1 MAIQVNST
9 VKQSTRVYK
18 VGVTLTSRTPIAT
31 PEYFV
36 IHDPDTVQEI
46 IAKAGLPA
54 TTVFVSA
61 LLLSS
66 GYVGSEYYYELL
78 ITVDPLPSTATS
90 HFHDSSTLHH
100 PLREAYRDGPYID
113 LDPTLGP
120 VDIYALAA
128 NTVDYLRV
136 HLGSANLLFIRRD
149 STIQLGAHL
158 EYTVDTTYDIGSVD
172 NGITLRR
179 PRDLYVGRDSWTA
192 RSGYFGTSA
201 KSPEYRFFPLAAN
214 PDASPAERHFYWN
227 STDNKPH
234 VWNGIIDYPLDTC
247 ADCPGTFGIY
257 DGTAV
262 ALGDV
267 VAMQGLTA
275 VVPAGASVLGQNPA
289 IGVCIDKPTVAV
301 ALVQF
306 CGEISTFVGT
316 LVPGRRYFLSKVA
329 GQVTDDLSGHVT
341 GDAVQF
347 LGVSKTDSVLTL
359 EPGPRTVL

>member
-1 MAIQVNST
+1 MSIQVTST
-9 VKQSTRVYK
+9 VRQSTRVYK
-18 VGVTLTSRTPIAT
+18 VGVILTARTAIST

-36 IHDPDTVQEI
+36 THDPDTVQEVL
-46 IAKAGLPA
+46 AKAGLPS

-66 GYVGSEYYYELL
+66 GYVGTEYYYELL
-78 ITVDPLPSTATS
+78 ITVDPLPVTVTS

-113 LDPTLGP
+113 LDPSLGP
-120 VDIYALAA
+120 VDIYALAP

-136 HLGSANLLFIRRD
+136 HLGSANLLFIRKD
-149 STIQLGAHL
+149 STIQLGAHS
-158 EYTVDTTYDIGSVD
+158 EYTTDTTYDIGSVD
-172 NGITLRR
+172 GGVTLRR
-179 PRDLYVGRDSWTA
+179 PRDVYIGRDAWTA

-201 KSPEYRFFPLAAN
+201 KSPEYLFFQRATN
-214 PDASPAERHFYWN
+214 PDSRPAERHIYWN
-227 STDNKPH
+227 SGDNKPH
-234 VWNGIIDYPLDTC
+234 VWNGVIDYPLDSC
-247 ADCPGTFGIY
+247 SDCPGTFGIY

-262 ALGDV
+262 SLGAV

-275 VVPAGASVLGQNPA
+275 VVPADAAAVGQNPA
-289 IGVCIDKPTVAV
+289 IGICIDKPSAAV

-306 CGEISTFVGT
+306 SGEISTFAST
-316 LVPGRRYFLSKVA
+316 LIPGRRYFVSKTA
-329 GQVTDDLSGHVT
+329 GGVTDDVSGYVL

>member
-1 MAIQVNST
+1 MAIQVTST
-9 VKQSTRVYK
+9 VRQSTRVYR
-18 VGVTLTSRTPIAT
+18 VGVVLTARAPIAT
-31 PEYFV
+31 PEYYV
-36 IHDPDTVQEI
+36 IHDPNAVKEV

-61 LLLSS
+61 LLLNS
-66 GYVGSEYYYELL
+66 GYVGSEYYYQLL
-78 ITVDPLPSTATS
+78 VTVDPLPVTATS

-113 LDPTLGP
+113 LDPSLGP
-120 VDIYALAA
+120 VDIYALAP

-136 HLGSANLLFIRRD
+136 HLGSANLLFIRRN
-149 STIQLGAHL
+149 STIQLGASL

-172 NGITLRR
+172 NGATLRR
-179 PRDLYVGRDSWTA
+179 PRNVYVGQDTWTA

-201 KSPEYRFFPLAAN
+201 KSPEYLFFPRATN
-214 PDASPAERHFYWN
+214 PDARPAERHIYWN
-227 STDNKPH
+227 SSDNKPH
-234 VWNGIIDYPLDTC
+234 VWNGLIDYPLDSC

-262 ALGDV
+262 SLGDIV
-267 VAMQGLTA
+267 TMQGLTA
-275 VVPAGASVLGQNPA
+275 VVPADASISGQTPA
-289 IGVCIDKPTVAV
+289 IGVCVDKPSASV

-306 CGEISTFVGT
+306 GGEVDTFAGT
-316 LVPGRRYFLSKVA
+316 LVPGRRYFLAKTA
-329 GQVTDDLSGHVT
+329 GGVTDNVSGYLL

-347 LGVSKTDSVLTL
+347 LGISKTDSILTF